1 MHKDEQALEVLRRRT
16 GTMSQTNVQQLC
28 QSTREQLKT
37 AASYLEQFLNNYN
50 LVQLVE
56 DDEERTLMFYQAFLS
71 DLRHLSV
78 YCEDSYEQL
87 GIVLRRGTFEKS
99 HGEKV
104 LYRVYHDCVNHF
116 FYPKNESYSE
126 DGRYAYTGRD
136 AIKFRKRPNRAA
148 HDIVVEITN
157 IFETLRD
164 DLEYYE
170 SEYLSKVRLE
180 RIREEEQGQL

>member
-1 MHKDEQALEVLRRRT
+1 
-16 GTMSQTNVQQLC
+16 MSQVNIQQLC
-28 QSTREQLKT
+28 QSTREKLKT
-37 AASYLEQFLNNYN
+37 AAGQLEQFLNYHN
-50 LVQLVE
+50 LIQLAEGE
-56 DDEERTLMFYQAFLS
+56 DEVTTLFYQAFLS

-136 AIKFRKRPNRAA
+136 AIKFRKRPNSAA
-148 HDIVVEITN
+148 HKIVVEITA
-157 IFETLRD
+157 IFEELRD

-180 RIREEEQGQL
+180 RIKEEG